1 MCLSANF
8 CKLSYLFVCVL
19 LQIILFVCLRTF
31 ANYLFCMS
39 AYFCRLSYLFV
50 CLLLQI
56 ISFVCLRTIA
66 DHLICLSAHLST
78 VADKLDIS
86 KIMVV
91 EQVGAEGHQVGGV
104 VPPHQVEHLSGP
116 HCLSCL
122 YLKK

>member
-1 MCLSANF
+1 MQNS
-8 CKLSYLFVCVL
+8 
-19 LQIILFVCLRTF
+19 ILFVCLRTF
-31 ANYLFCMS
+31 ADY
-39 AYFCRLSYLFV
+39 
-50 CLLLQI
+50 
-56 ISFVCLRTIA
+56 
-66 DHLICLSAHLST
+66 LICLSAHLSA

-91 EQVGAEGHQVGGV
+91 EQVGAEVHQVGGV